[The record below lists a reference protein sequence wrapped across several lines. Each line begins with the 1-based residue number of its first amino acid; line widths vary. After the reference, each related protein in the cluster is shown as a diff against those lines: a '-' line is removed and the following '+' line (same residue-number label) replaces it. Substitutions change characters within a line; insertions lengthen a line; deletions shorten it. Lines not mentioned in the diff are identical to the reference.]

1 MAKSMK
7 VTLTLEFDGIENAN
21 SEDAISIIE
30 GINDPDEIMSIA
42 LAYCADRITIGS
54 PEIQEA

>member
-7 VTLTLEFDGIENAN
+7 ITLTLEFDGIENVS
-21 SEDAISIIE
+21 SEDAISIME
-30 GINDPDEIMSIA
+30 GINDPEEIMSIA

>member
-7 VTLTLEFDGIENAN
+7 VTLTLEFDGIENVS
-21 SEDAISIIE
+21 SEDAISIME
-30 GINDPDEIMSIA
+30 GINDPAEIMSIA
-42 LAYCADRITIGS
+42 LAYCADRITIGT